1 MICSVRR
8 LDTASHAVRLL
19 DGWLADGMMNGNID
33 PPAVRMIPTTASPL
47 ATSVRSGKRVYDG
60 VAGENSFPF
69 SGRIGKKKLKPGRYR
84 ATLTAK
90 DPAGHVSKPK
100 RLSFRIVE

>member
-1 MICSVRR
+1 MEYIAMSGMKRTVTPNMIGSVRR

-47 ATSVRSGKRVYDG
+47 AASVRSGKRADD
-60 VAGENSFPF
+60 VASTPNAPANAP
-69 SGRIGKKKLKPGRYR
+69 IGAASIHRYW
-84 ATLTAK
+84 
-90 DPAGHVSKPK
+90 P
-100 RLSFRIVE
+100 